1 MGATV
6 EVGGVRVRPGDMVV
20 ADDDGVIVV
29 PQEGAELVAKVAL
42 RVLEGDKRTRRRRY
56 EELGLPLDDT
66 VK

>member
-1 MGATV
+1 
-6 EVGGVRVRPGDMVV
+6 MVV